1 MWFNMKSSFFFCS
14 RQIVSMLFTS
24 IAKLT
29 PEVRRTDVIGSLFR
43 ALRRGLGHTDVFR
56 VVLFC
61 GAQKSLAMF
70 FA

>member
-1 MWFNMKSSFFFCS
+1 
-14 RQIVSMLFTS
+14 MLFTS

-43 ALRRGLGHTDVFR
+43 ALRRGFGHTDVFR